1 MKKVNKEK
9 INNIQVNSEYKYFMH
24 DFIAAIVIMLIGF
37 FLLLIGVE
45 EAISV
50 LLICSFVIFLLKI
63 SSGIL
68 FRGIVNKIIMT
79 IYWTLFFIVLI
90 GLILSIVN
98 IKPNGYKF
106 DSIIIKNDSVGF
118 VTNIIINLHGDK
130 YTTKL
135 IKPTIFTVSS
145 DSYTDVI
152 YRIDNNEVMYQLY
165 STNIGLHI
173 FYVGFAYLY
182 IFSISLFFVIVIKFI
197 FFEFIFFEIIPS
209 IIKELKGGKK
219 KI

>member
-24 DFIAAIVIMLIGF
+24 DFIAAIVIMSIGF
-37 FLLLIGVE
+37 LLLLIGVE

-50 LLICSFVIFLLKI
+50 LLIFSFVIFLLKI

-135 IKPTIFTVSS
+135 IKPTIFAVAS
-145 DSYTDVI
+145 DTDTDVI

-173 FYVGFAYLY
+173 FYVGFVYLY
-182 IFSISLFFVIVIKFI
+182 IFSILLLFVIVIYSL
-197 FFEFIFFEIIPS
+197 FFEIIPS
-209 IIKELKGGKK
+209 IIKELKGDKK
-219 KI
+219 KN